1 MNRLPLFS
9 RGILEK
15 IDNLI
20 IMDLIVLVMLVILL
34 RDYLKIFDYGLAFGF
49 SLKYKLS
56 ASFWDKIPVK
66 GIIKDFSSRQSR
78 KSVRVNCS
86 P

>member
-1 MNRLPLFS
+1 MKEEWAKNLNRLPLFS

-34 RDYLKIFDYGLAFGF
+34 RDYLKNF
-49 SLKYKLS
+49 
-56 ASFWDKIPVK
+56 
-66 GIIKDFSSRQSR
+66 
-78 KSVRVNCS
+78 
-86 P
+86 